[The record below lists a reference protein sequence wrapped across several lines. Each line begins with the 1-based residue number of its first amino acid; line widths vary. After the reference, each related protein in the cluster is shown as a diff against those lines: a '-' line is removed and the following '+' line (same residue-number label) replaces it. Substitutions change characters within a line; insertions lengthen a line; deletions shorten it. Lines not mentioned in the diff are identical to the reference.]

1 MTAPRSHGMVAPMLN
16 IKLRNLFVAT
26 ALAISTLSAVGCVGP
41 DDTENTASAE
51 GAIYVNLDPTALLA
65 FANLPGA
72 SHDEVGEVM
81 LTGGTTPTYAT
92 HDGVEWDT
100 STSSGLLMR
109 WRVFELLQGG
119 EIWTDE
125 EIGLIGVHTSED
137 HWFAVVE
144 ADGYVTFAAP

>member
-1 MTAPRSHGMVAPMLN
+1 MTAPRPRGMVGPMN
-16 IKLRNLFVAT
+16 IKLRTLFAAC
-26 ALAISTLSAVGCVGP
+26 ALALATVLTVGCVGP
-41 DDTENTASAE
+41 LDTEDTAEAV
-51 GAIYVNLDPTALLA
+51 GAVYVNIDPTNLLA
-65 FANLPGA
+65 FVNTPGT

-81 LTGGTTPTYAT
+81 LTGGTVPTYAT

-125 EIGLIGVHTSED
+125 VLEVIGVHTTEG
-137 HWFAVVE
+137 HYFLVVE